1 MNDTSLKILKDEI
14 GAGID
19 AVSKVMS
26 RAESAA
32 LRKGAQLL
40 KKNTKSNL
48 TSTGIRIGI
57 NPLYIDKLSDGVMS
71 SKVKEG
77 SIVVHVMGTRKKGSG
92 TFRLRFFEGGTK
104 ERYQKTWKGK
114 KLRVPRRLGHIKAYG
129 FFNSALSSSTDEVMK
144 AMDEQLT
151 KYIEKAWNNG

>member
-1 MNDTSLKILKDEI
+1 MNEASLKILKDEI
-14 GAGID
+14 GVGID
-19 AVSKVMS
+19 AVSKVMA
-26 RAESAA
+26 RAEAAA
-32 LRKGAQLL
+32 LRKGAQVL

-48 TSTGIRIGI
+48 KSTGIRIGV

-77 SIVVHVMGTRKKGSG
+77 SIIVHVMGTRKKGSG

-114 KLRVPRRLGHIKAYG
+114 KLKVPRRLGHIKAYG
-129 FFNSALSSSTDEVMK
+129 FFNSAVSSSTDEVMK
-144 AMDEQLT
+144 AMNEQLT

>member
-1 MNDTSLKILKDEI
+1 MNEAGLKILKDEI
-14 GAGID
+14 GDGID
-19 AVSKVMS
+19 AVSKVMA
-26 RAESAA
+26 RAEAAA
-32 LRKGAQLL
+32 LRKGAQVL
-40 KKNTKSNL
+40 KKNIKSNL
-48 TSTGIRIGI
+48 TSTGIRIGT

-77 SIVVHVMGTRKKGSG
+77 SIIVHIMGTRKKGSG
-92 TFRLRFFEGGTK
+92 TYRLRFFEGGTK

-114 KLRVPRRLGHIKAYG
+114 KLKVPRRLGHIKAYG

>member
-1 MNDTSLKILKDEI
+1 MNETSLKILKDEI
-14 GAGID
+14 GDGID
-19 AVSKVMS
+19 AVSKVMA

-32 LRKGAQLL
+32 LRKGAQVL

-77 SIVVHVMGTRKKGSG
+77 SIIVHIMGTRKKGSG

-114 KLRVPRRLGHIKAYG
+114 KLKVPRRLGHIKAYG
-129 FFNSALSSSTDEVMK
+129 FFNSAVSSSTDEVMK

-151 KYIEKAWNNG
+151 KYIQKAWNNG